1 MNNMSPYSD
10 SSGKQNERGSIMKD
24 LQQIQLDLQQRI
36 AERDRLVRKQKT
48 LEKQLKEHEVI
59 RKELLNTFTKEQRDV
74 YDLES
79 FSLVNTW
86 RKLRGTFDEQRIKEV
101 EEAARAELKLREH
114 EKMID
119 ELTLEHRDLQ
129 EQLERYE
136 SIDTEW
142 ETFLETKEAHLT
154 KDPAIRRDL
163 HDLTNQQAQTNEL
176 IIEYREAI
184 VAGKA
189 ARATITKTLKHLD
202 SAKGWSTYDTFFG
215 GGLFAT
221 AMKHDALDASE
232 QTMHELQ
239 SALERFSR
247 ELADVQEIVQ
257 ELHVDRGSLI
267 QFADYFLDDIF
278 SEWTMHG
285 RINDSLNQVKGLDKE
300 ISQLITHMTTKME
313 QLGERLEEV
322 GEKRR
327 QLILTR

>member
-1 MNNMSPYSD
+1 M
-10 SSGKQNERGSIMKD
+10 ED

-48 LEKQLKEHEVI
+48 LQKQLKEHEAV

-86 RKLRGTFDEQRIKEV
+86 RKWRGTFDEERKREV

-114 EKMID
+114 EAMID

-129 EQLERYE
+129 EKLETYE
-136 SIDTEW
+136 EIDAEW

-154 KDPAIRRDL
+154 KDPTVRENL
-163 HDLTNQQAQTNEL
+163 HRLTHQQAEIDEL
-176 IIEYREAI
+176 LIEYREAI
-184 VAGKA
+184 IAGKA
-189 ARATITKTLKHLD
+189 ARATIAKTLKHLD

-247 ELADVQEIVQ
+247 ELTDVQEVV
-257 ELHVDRGSLI
+257 EALHVERGSLI
-267 QFADYFLDDIF
+267 QFADYLLDDIF

-285 RINDSLNQVKGLDKE
+285 RINESLEQVNGLDRE
-300 ISQLITHMTTKME
+300 ISQLITHMTTKTE

-327 QLILTR
+327 QLILRR

>member
-1 MNNMSPYSD
+1 
-10 SSGKQNERGSIMKD
+10 MKD

-285 RINDSLNQVKGLDKE
+285 RINDSLDQVNGLDKE